1 MVDLK
6 MRLFSF
12 TFKDVLGETP
22 RLADIQAR
30 LKSDLDDAV
39 AGLGGMEISKLE
51 SIIDEYAKIKRQLDL
66 RAGSMAVPHEKV
78 EAFTEAV
85 SEYVFA
91 LRKQLEKTK

>member
-1 MVDLK
+1 MVDLQ

-30 LKSDLDDAV
+30 IKSDLDGAV
-39 AGLGGMEISKLE
+39 AGLDGMKRSELE
-51 SIIDEYAKIKRQLDL
+51 KILDQYVRIKRQLDL
-66 RAGSMAVPHEKV
+66 RAGSMAVPHKKV

-85 SEYVFA
+85 TEYVISI
-91 LRKQLEKTK
+91 RTQLEKTK

>member
-1 MVDLK
+1 MVDLQ
-6 MRLFSF
+6 MCLFSF
-12 TFKDVLGETP
+12 TFKDVLGEIP

-30 LKSDLDDAV
+30 LKSDLDSAV
-39 AGLGGMEISKLE
+39 ARLGGMKRSELE
-51 SIIDEYAKIKRQLDL
+51 RVLNEYLRIKRQLDL

-91 LRKQLEKTK
+91 IRTQLEKTK

>member
-1 MVDLK
+1 MVDLQ

-22 RLADIQAR
+22 KLVDIQTR
-30 LKSDLDDAV
+30 LKSDLDGAV
-39 AGLGGMEISKLE
+39 AELDGMKRSELE
-51 SIIDEYAKIKRQLDL
+51 NTLDEYARIKRQLDL

-85 SEYVFA
+85 TEYVFA
-91 LRKQLEKTK
+91 ARARLEKTK